1 MKDKQKKIDYKLQL
15 NEIKAGDDPSKL
27 SCTFVIFD
35 FEKSHNNTVI
45 SKEVALET
53 ATTIINKPIVAK
65 YNEVDSTGT
74 ATDSFGSHEVYLSTD
89 KHGDLEVKM
98 DTAAIGVFTSKGYIM
113 EILGSNGEKTEV
125 LAADAILWR
134 SRFKDACD
142 LLLEWNS
149 RGININTSCELLYSN
164 YTFKDGVEYLESPV
178 YLEGHAI
185 LNSEKRGDQ
194 DVVLPAYDSSKLLS
208 FNEKNKFEKLVAQ
221 AVINEK
227 EGENVSFKKVFE
239 LSDEDI
245 RSLLYSKL
253 DPQLGENVYSYI
265 CDVYDDY
272 FVAHIEDYTEKTNT
286 YYKYS
291 YTKDSDS
298 VEIQFE
304 SKQEVF
310 LKRDWEEV
318 TSKEVVNQLNEKVKL
333 LDDLSAQLSA
343 KEELE
348 TKYNDASDKLIKLNQ
363 MVEDLTPFKEQYE
376 KVQFEA
382 RLNEKSE
389 HFKAKFN
396 ALNASDKFE
405 TDEVQKLLSEIAK
418 QDDNSDKALLQLNS
432 ILVDLVSTNIS
443 PTEIPPLREQ
453 SSIRKELI
461 PEDDSFEARYYIK

>member
-15 NEIKAGDDPSKL
+15 NEIKANDDPSKL

-65 YNEVDSTGT
+65 YNEVDSIGT
-74 ATDSFGSHEVYLSTD
+74 ATDSFGSHEMYLSTD

-98 DTAAIGVFTSKGYIM
+98 DTAAIGVFTSEGYIM

-149 RGININTSCELLYSN
+149 RGINVNTSCELLYSN
-164 YTFKDGVEYLESPV
+164 YTFKDGIEYLESPV

-194 DVVLPAYDSSKLLS
+194 DIVFPAYDSSKLLS

-221 AVINEK
+221 AIINEK

-239 LSDEDI
+239 LSHDDV

-253 DPQLGENVYSYI
+253 DPELGENVHSYI
-265 CDVYDDY
+265 CDVYENY
-272 FVAHIEDYTEKTNT
+272 FVVNIEDYNAKTDS
-286 YYKYS
+286 YYKYN
-291 YTKDSDS
+291 YTKNDD
-298 VEIQFE
+298 VIDIQFD

-310 LKRDWEEV
+310 LKRNWEEV
-318 TSKEVVNQLNEKVKL
+318 TPEEVANQLNAK
-333 LDDLSAQLSA
+333 DQQISDLATKLSA

-405 TDEVQKLLSEIAK
+405 TDEVQTLLSEVAK
-418 QDDNSDKALLQLNS
+418 QDENSDRALLQLNS

-453 SSIRKELI
+453 SSVRKELI
-461 PEDDSFEARYYIK
+461 PKEDSFESRYLIK